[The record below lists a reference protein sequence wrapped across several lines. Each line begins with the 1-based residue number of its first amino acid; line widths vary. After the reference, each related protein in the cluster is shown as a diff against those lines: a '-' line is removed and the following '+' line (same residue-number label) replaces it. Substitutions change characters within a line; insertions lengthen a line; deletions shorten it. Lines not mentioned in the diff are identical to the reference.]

1 MKLIPLIHL
10 RNQNGAYSLE
20 KKYFNPDNVSLV
32 EPLSKTKAVNIFLT
46 ADENKNFFPMLSEF
60 KDAYSVAK
68 SRAELT
74 AIHTNGF
81 CYYILG
87 HWQIIIDYIEGKNQ
101 QIPSQDPEIKRLDK
115 DKLLSTLAH
124 LEHLSVNL
132 NKRAFSELIKRI
144 LDGEYDV

>member
-10 RNQNGAYSLE
+10 RNQNGVYSLE

-32 EPLSKTKAVNIFLT
+32 EPLSKTKAANIFST
-46 ADENKNFFPMLSEF
+46 ADENKNFLPMLSEF

-68 SRAELT
+68 SRSELT

-115 DKLLSTLAH
+115 DKLLGTFAENELTDLQAKLAAMEAE
-124 LEHLSVNL
+124 LAEL
-132 NKRAFSELIKRI
+132 RAYKE
-144 LDGEYDV
+144 V